1 MRAIEEVAC
10 ICLRRR
16 SEHGRLVV
24 VFFPHPVV
32 GEVRVSVPMPVAASV
47 LAVVD
52 EPLAVGVYFLALFAG
67 VFLADAGA
75 TLVPVAGG

>member
-24 VFFPHPVV
+24 VFFPHPV
-32 GEVRVSVPMPVAASV
+32 VRVSVPMPVAASV